1 MSEEKE
7 MEMMTPAEETA
18 TAASPETEA
27 QAAAPK
33 KPARKQRKPVDPA
46 VWDELKN
53 ACEDGEILSV
63 KINAAVK
70 AGVISYVNGVRGFIP
85 ASQLSV
91 NYVENLDEWVGK
103 TIDVKVITAEPEE
116 KRLVLSSK
124 VVEQEKA
131 SEEKAAKLAAVNVGD
146 IYDGKVEKIVTFGAF
161 VSFADG
167 LSGLVHISQ
176 MANKRIETP
185 NEVVSVGDEVKVKVI
200 GNNDGKIKLSMR
212 AANGDSD
219 DRPARAPKEPVF
231 NYKEEGRATTSLGD
245 MLKGIKLD

>member
-7 MEMMTPAEETA
+7 MEMMTPAEETE
-18 TAASPETEA
+18 AAAEQEQTT
-27 QAAAPK
+27 AAPK
-33 KPARKQRKPVDPA
+33 KGARKQRKPVDPA

-103 TIDVKVITAEPEE
+103 TIDVKVITADPEE

-167 LSGLVHISQ
+167 LSGLVRISQ

-185 NEVVSVGDEVKVKVI
+185 NEVVKVGDEVKVKVI

-212 AANGDSD
+212 AASGDVE